1 MPDDYPCREHA
12 ESIAELRVQY
22 ENIKADTEAILK
34 KLSNNGLVQIVH
46 DHSKWIESQNEKRMR
61 WEKIKTTV
69 LGGIILWI
77 IVGESGLL
85 ERLIAKIT
93 GAQ

>member
-12 ESIAELRVQY
+12 ESIARLEVQY
-22 ENIKADTEAILK
+22 ADIKGDTEAILK
-34 KLSNNGLVQIVH
+34 KLGENGLFQVVH
-46 DHSKWIESQNEKRMR
+46 DNSEWIKRQQQRHDKWD
-61 WEKIKTTV
+61 KIKTAV

-93 GAQ
+93 GGQ